1 MKNIIYSILILF
13 ILAFGFSSVPLMINA
28 QTETAP
34 ELDYSRFVKCDG
46 VPARN
51 IVNGVDQGVKPG
63 EEARQKECD
72 FAALIDTVNKL
83 INWLFIISIPI
94 ATVLFAWAGLLYL
107 TGSEKNIGKAKSI
120 FTSVGIGFIIM
131 IVAWL
136 AVYTVVNWLVKPNFG
151 ATSLIEQKK

>member
-1 MKNIIYSILILF
+1 
-13 ILAFGFSSVPLMINA
+13 MIRA

-34 ELDYSRFVKCDG
+34 KLDYSGFVKCDG
-46 VPARN
+46 
-51 IVNGVDQGVKPG
+51 IVTSVG
-63 EEARQKECD
+63 EPDRQKECD
-72 FAALIDTVNKL
+72 FAALIDTINKL